1 MYELATVHVFTFF
14 KTSFTSRS
22 IIQLIQ
28 DGSFQ
33 FKNTQQVKN
42 FTGIWYERIWSH
54 NQICRCKYMKIRNI
68 LRQIYIYIK
77 IPRWIKLNI
86 LLLIG
91 KTFYI
96 HYIYSTN
103 QGITDKVTFSSTIW
117 CSLNIRRF
125 KIYEDQRSSVWWQL
139 PQLI

>member
-1 MYELATVHVFTFF
+1 MYELATVPVFTFF
-14 KTSFTSRS
+14 KASFTCRPL
-22 IIQLIQ
+22 IKLIQ

-33 FKNTQQVKN
+33 VKNTK
-42 FTGIWYERIWSH
+42 RIWSH
-54 NQICRCKYMKIRNI
+54 NQICRCKYTKIVNI
-68 LRQIYIYIK
+68 LRQIYMYIK
-77 IPRWIKLNI
+77 IPRWIKFNI

-117 CSLNIRRF
+117 CSSNIRRF
-125 KIYEDQRSSVWWQL
+125 KIYEDQRLAVWWQL

>member
-33 FKNTQQVKN
+33 FKIHSKLRISL
-42 FTGIWYERIWSH
+42 GYERIWSH
-54 NQICRCKYMKIRNI
+54 NQICRCKYTKIVNI
-68 LRQIYIYIK
+68 LRQIYMYIK
-77 IPRWIKLNI
+77 IPRWIKFNI

-117 CSLNIRRF
+117 CSNIRRF
-125 KIYEDQRSSVWWQL
+125 KIYEDQRSAVWWQL